1 MARRIHCYVTGNSEN
16 SISDKQWEQIRKLQ
30 HWYSSEFFWTAGKP
44 ALKMFAVFPN
54 LEHPLADE
62 DALIEFITR
71 RWQELRRIGKTENEI
86 LRTMRDE
93 KLVLLKDGGYHEDC
107 ILSGSV
113 RVADNEWNAYLFTE
127 FILKASMLAP
137 SATFE
142 VHDEGE
148 FIRWRPV
155 YFRQGNVSLY
165 TRSKQ
170 QYRRIEQI
178 VEKNELFA
186 LIDPREYDGHPKY
199 RTHVAG
205 FRRMET
211 EEKRDVL
218 KHWNWHGYDS
228 IIKHSGSHDMLYDLH
243 VKVKEIRISGI

>member
-1 MARRIHCYVTGNSEN
+1 MARRIHCYVAGKGEN
-16 SISDKQWEQIRKLQ
+16 FISDEEWEQIRKLQ

-71 RWQELRRIGKTENEI
+71 RWQELRRIGWTENEI

-127 FILKASMLAP
+127 FTLKASMLAQ

-155 YFRQGNVSLY
+155 YFRQGNVLLHA
-165 TRSKQ
+165 RSKQ

-186 LIDPREYDGHPKY
+186 LIDPREYDDHPGY
-199 RTHVAG
+199 RTQVAG
-205 FRRMET
+205 FRRMEKD
-211 EEKRDVL
+211 EKRDVL
-218 KHWNWHGYDS
+218 RHWNWHGYES
-228 IIKHSGSHDMLYDLH
+228 IMKNSANDDMHYDLH
-243 VKVKEIRISGI
+243 IKVKEIQISVM